1 MESRID
7 SFPSGMRCFWEISI
21 RSLLRET
28 SQRPL
33 TNISKGMTFLWR
45 LYDVSNTSQKRCI
58 FCDIFIMFQ
67 KHLKKDVFCMTS
79 LRRLEHISK
88 KMSFPWR
95 FWDDSKARLPD
106 ICDFS
111 KKNTQEMKRF
121 LVAVHRY
128 QSGLPWVSVGWYV
141 RGSLCKLT
149 VVKTQQ

>member
-58 FCDIFIMFQ
+58 FCDIFIMF
-67 KHLKKDVFCMTS
+67 KN
-79 LRRLEHISK
+79 IPK
-88 KMSFPWR
+88 KMSFVWHLSDVSSISQKR
-95 FWDDSKARLPD
+95 CLFRDVSETTQKHVFQ
-106 ICDFS
+106 IFVIFQ